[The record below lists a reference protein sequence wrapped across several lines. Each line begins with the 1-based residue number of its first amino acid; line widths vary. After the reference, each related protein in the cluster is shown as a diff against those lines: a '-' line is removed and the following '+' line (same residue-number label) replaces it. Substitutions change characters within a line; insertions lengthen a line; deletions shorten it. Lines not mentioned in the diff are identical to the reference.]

1 MQTKEKEP
9 LLAYVARTTQND
21 EDELRKHSFN
31 WIIDSVVLAQMAGQ
45 PNLRWCIT
53 DDFMNFVAKYIN
65 EIKAQSSMTA
75 ELLLEIALQRVLRGA
90 VIVPSPTSNWS
101 TLLNKLPRKYSY
113 YSSFWDE
120 EHIMTNGCYNFIMTA
135 LENGFDNAKTKE
147 EAADICFGLMAYIS
161 PDGKVSDQYYYI
173 GDFKDKALQLYRR
186 AQYLVEAHLTF
197 EEIFPIMRLQVSGKN
212 TNGGLLKTKL
222 KSTGTNF
229 FNKSTCRETGL
240 RCGGKNAPLS
250 ELSVVKR
257 LFLSSS
263 QSTAKVGAFIL
274 PAINNAEVKLFQ
286 TPYLVPARF

>member
-31 WIIDSVVLAQMAGQ
+31 WIIDNVVLAQMAGQ

-75 ELLLEIALQRVLRGA
+75 ELLLEIALQRVLRCA
-90 VIVPSPTSNWS
+90 VIVPSPMSNWS
-101 TLLNKLPRKYSY
+101 KLLNKLPQKYSY

-135 LENGFDNAKTKE
+135 LEHGFDNAKTKE

-197 EEIFPIMRLQVSGKN
+197 EEIFPHYAVTSQWKKHQWWLTQNQAKIDWDKFFQQVYLPGNWFKVWRQKR
-212 TNGGLLKTKL
+212 TIKRAI
-222 KSTGTNF
+222 
-229 FNKSTCRETGL
+229 CR
-240 RCGGKNAPLS
+240 
-250 ELSVVKR
+250 
-257 LFLSSS
+257 
-263 QSTAKVGAFIL
+263 
-274 PAINNAEVKLFQ
+274 
-286 TPYLVPARF
+286 